1 MRHDRQTTS
10 QLLDSTLS
18 RLNSLR
24 KPLSAEE
31 QQQVAQIRDYVSQ
44 SRAAA
49 SQGDMERARNLAL
62 KGHLLADDLAR
73 RH

>member
-1 MRHDRQTTS
+1 MRHDLQTTS
-10 QLLDSTLS
+10 QLVDSTLS
-18 RLNSLR
+18 RVNSLR

-31 QQQVAQIRDYVSQ
+31 QQQVAQIRNYVKQ

-49 SQGDMERARNLAL
+49 AEGDMERARNLAL
-62 KGHLLADDLAR
+62 KGHLLADELSR